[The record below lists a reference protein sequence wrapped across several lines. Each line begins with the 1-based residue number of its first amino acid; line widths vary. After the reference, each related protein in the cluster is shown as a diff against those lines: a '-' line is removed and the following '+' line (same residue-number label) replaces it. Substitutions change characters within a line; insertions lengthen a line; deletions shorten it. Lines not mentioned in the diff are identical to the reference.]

1 MKRRYR
7 LDKTG
12 YRIDNIAYDDYVGS
26 PSLPKNAVKVP
37 VSADYSAE
45 KNTDI
50 IFKIIDSTSLAGGGT
65 IYIPRG
71 RYRIHNIE
79 LKSNIC
85 LFIEKGAE
93 LIFPS
98 FDEANEKGLCTKP
111 VIYANNAENISITGG
126 GVINGNGESYTN
138 ESEVSEPMKPLE
150 AFNTYERVIN
160 ARKRIRFPKSEPRP
174 RLIHLTGC
182 RNVEISDIILKNSP
196 SWTCCIDGC
205 TDVSIHNIVIDNNIH
220 SGNTDGI
227 DIVGS
232 TNVEIHSSFIAGADD
247 GVCIKTFSESAK
259 NIYVHDMTVI
269 SFANSFKIGTETG
282 SEVKDIRVEN
292 CFFTMPENI
301 VGGYAGIA
309 IESADGANVSGV
321 SVKNIEMSGV
331 SSPFLIWL
339 GCRLREEKNTPG
351 SVKNIRIENISATD
365 TELPCAVTGCCF
377 GGEVYRPEDIMI
389 SNLKAVYRNTGEDL
403 DINDGSDERAMDGY
417 PEITRILHQY
427 INSHEESDYFDLPA
441 YGLFARHVKN
451 LKTESFDICPRDCNK
466 REKNIFIDCI

>member
-1 MKRRYR
+1 MKKAYR

-12 YRIDNIAYDDYVGS
+12 YRIDSIAYSDYVGS
-26 PSLPKNAVKVP
+26 PSLPENAVKVP
-37 VSADYSAE
+37 VSEDFSAE
-45 KNTDI
+45 KNTEI
-50 IFKIIDSTSLAGGGT
+50 IRNTIDSTSLAGGGT
-65 IYIPRG
+65 LYISPG
-71 RYRIHNIE
+71 RYRIHNIKLE
-79 LKSNIC
+79 SNIC

-93 LIFPS
+93 LIFADY
-98 FDEANEKGLCTKP
+98 DEARGKNLCSKP
-111 VIYANNAENISITGG
+111 VIYAENADNIRITGG
-126 GVINGNGESYTN
+126 GIIDGNGESYTY
-138 ESEVSEPMKPLE
+138 ESEKPEPMKPLNE
-150 AFNTYERVIN
+150 FNTYQRVIN

-174 RLIHLTGC
+174 RLMHIRAC
-182 RNVEISDIILKNSP
+182 RNVEITDIIMKNTP
-196 SWTCCIDGC
+196 FWTCCIEGSA
-205 TDVSIHNIVIDNNIH
+205 DVNIHNIVIDNNIH

-232 TNVEIHSSFIAGADD
+232 KNVEVHSSFIAGADD
-247 GVCIKTFSESAK
+247 GVCIKTFSESAE

-282 SEVKDIRVEN
+282 ADVKSIRVEN
-292 CFFTMPENI
+292 CLFTMPENT
-301 VGGYAGIA
+301 VGGYAAIA
-309 IESADGANVSGV
+309 IESADGANVSDI
-321 SVKNIEMSGV
+321 SVKNIKMAGV
-331 SSPFLIWL
+331 SSPLLIWL
-339 GCRLREEKNTPG
+339 GCRLREKRKTPG
-351 SVKNIRIENISATD
+351 SVRNIRIENISASD
-365 TELPCAVTGCCF
+365 TELPCAVTGCLF